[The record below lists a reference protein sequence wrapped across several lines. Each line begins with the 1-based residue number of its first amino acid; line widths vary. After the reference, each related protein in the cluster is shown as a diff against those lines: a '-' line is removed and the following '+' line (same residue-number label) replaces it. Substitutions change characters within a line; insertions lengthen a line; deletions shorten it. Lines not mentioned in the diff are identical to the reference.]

1 MMNKDD
7 SPKFAASAQK
17 FAKQSGSDML
27 KKESGDS
34 TFSRRSLH
42 GQVAHDIGARIVRGE
57 LAPGFTLPNEADLGA
72 ELNVSRTALRE
83 AIKLLAAKGLVE
95 SRPKT
100 GTRIRPRAS
109 WNMLDPDVL
118 SWLVSDAA
126 FEDYA
131 DDLFEMRRVIE
142 PAAAAIAATRGD
154 KAAIAEIENAYQD
167 MVAAGEDIEAG
178 VEPDLRFHK
187 GILVATGNEFIAPL
201 GALIASALA
210 TSFRISSTPPGAKLN
225 SLPRHEAVLLAIAAG
240 DAERARKAMELL
252 LSDAMED
259 FHIAVDGEPHKGLK
273 TRR

>member
-7 SPKFAASAQK
+7 SPYFAVSVQK
-17 FAKQSGSDML
+17 LAEQSGSNML
-27 KKESGDS
+27 NKDSGDR

-42 GQVAHDIGARIVRGE
+42 GQVAHDIGARIIRGD
-57 LAPGFTLPNEADLGA
+57 LAPGITLPNEADLSA

-131 DDLFEMRRVIE
+131 DDLFEMRRVVE
-142 PAAAAIAATRGD
+142 PAAAAIAASRGD
-154 KAAIAEIENAYQD
+154 KAAIAEIEGAYRD
-167 MVAAGEDIEAG
+167 MAAAGEDIEAG

-187 GILVATGNEFIAPL
+187 GILAATGNEFIAPL

-210 TSFRISSTPPGAKLN
+210 TSFRISSSPPGAKLN
-225 SLPRHEAVLLAIAAG
+225 SLPRHEAVLNAITAG
-240 DAERARKAMELL
+240 DPERARNAMTTL

-259 FHIAVDGEPHKGLK
+259 YRLAIGGEDGPPSK
-273 TRR
+273 TKR